1 MFHILCEGI
10 FLVARKKISFS
21 FIIGHALKP
30 ESKSLLN
37 SFVEGI
43 KKFYITK
50 LKGFDTSKMAVA
62 TLLFEG
68 TKQVCGFKAANA
80 FTSYMYIS
88 WTETINLD
96 SFLFELWPMI
106 PIVWVLLYALLTKF
120 MLLQEVAA
128 QEKRVYEIAAQF
140 G

>member
-1 MFHILCEGI
+1 MHIYLLIQVNNE
-10 FLVARKKISFS
+10 VNISFHTKKWNVS
-21 FIIGHALKP
+21 LILGHALKP

-68 TKQVCGFKAANA
+68 TKQVRNDG
-80 FTSYMYIS
+80 M
-88 WTETINLD
+88 
-96 SFLFELWPMI
+96 
-106 PIVWVLLYALLTKF
+106 
-120 MLLQEVAA
+120 
-128 QEKRVYEIAAQF
+128 
-140 G
+140 

>member
-1 MFHILCEGI
+1 MLIL
-10 FLVARKKISFS
+10 
-21 FIIGHALKP
+21 GHALKP

-68 TKQVCGFKAANA
+68 TKQVRLEGFLCVVLIYLCIYVNYH
-80 FTSYMYIS
+80 S
-88 WTETINLD
+88 TIDFDHNL
-96 SFLFELWPMI
+96 F
-106 PIVWVLLYALLTKF
+106 YRK
-120 MLLQEVAA
+120 
-128 QEKRVYEIAAQF
+128 
-140 G
+140 

>member
-1 MFHILCEGI
+1 MHIYLLIQVNNE
-10 FLVARKKISFS
+10 VNISFHTKKW
-21 FIIGHALKP
+21 IVLLILGHALKP

-68 TKQVCGFKAANA
+68 TKQVRNDGSLRVVHTYLCIVFIYVNYHNFSVVA
-80 FTSYMYIS
+80 S
-88 WTETINLD
+88 TIDFDHNL
-96 SFLFELWPMI
+96 FFR
-106 PIVWVLLYALLTKF
+106 K
-120 MLLQEVAA
+120 
-128 QEKRVYEIAAQF
+128 
-140 G
+140 

>member
-1 MFHILCEGI
+1 MHNYMYVRIQVNIE
-10 FLVARKKISFS
+10 VNISFHTKKWNVLL
-21 FIIGHALKP
+21 ILGHALKP

-68 TKQVCGFKAANA
+68 TKQVRLDGFLRVELIYLCIYVNYYSTVD
-80 FTSYMYIS
+80 FHH
-88 WTETINLD
+88 NL
-96 SFLFELWPMI
+96 F
-106 PIVWVLLYALLTKF
+106 YRK
-120 MLLQEVAA
+120 
-128 QEKRVYEIAAQF
+128 
-140 G
+140 

>member
-1 MFHILCEGI
+1 MHNYMYVSIQVKIE
-10 FLVARKKISFS
+10 VNISFHTKKWNVLL
-21 FIIGHALKP
+21 ILGHALKP

-68 TKQVCGFKAANA
+68 TKQVRLDGILCVELIYLCIYVNYY
-80 FTSYMYIS
+80 S
-88 WTETINLD
+88 TIDFDHNL
-96 SFLFELWPMI
+96 F
-106 PIVWVLLYALLTKF
+106 YRK
-120 MLLQEVAA
+120 
-128 QEKRVYEIAAQF
+128 
-140 G
+140 

>member
-1 MFHILCEGI
+1 M
-10 FLVARKKISFS
+10 
-21 FIIGHALKP
+21 KP

-68 TKQVCGFKAANA
+68 TKQVCAFKAANA
-80 FTSYMYIS
+80 FNSSCIFLEQRPLTWTHFFLSYG
-88 WTETINLD
+88 
-96 SFLFELWPMI
+96 P
-106 PIVWVLLYALLTKF
+106 
-120 MLLQEVAA
+120 
-128 QEKRVYEIAAQF
+128 
-140 G
+140 